1 LRCNIKTNRE
11 LLAQGTVE
19 CDTHDEAYKKLSE
32 VNPKDEDFIFNNTEG
47 WEKISLSSA
56 SIITVSDGEDILEAQ
71 KIIDGKINTSWKT
84 NKYYS
89 KPEVLIDLGNIKEVS
104 RIILFNRYTVARG
117 TGGGNNAVKIL
128 KLSYSNTNASDLKE
142 LGQFNLDGPKAFCAK
157 IKSGGQICTFVD
169 DTSPNIIEI
178 PGTHIRYL
186 KIKFVEAFWGD
197 DIPDDWRDSFSLTK
211 IELYKD

>member
-1 LRCNIKTNRE
+1 MKIIKE
-11 LLAQGTVE
+11 LLAYGTVE
-19 CDTHDEAYKKLSE
+19 CDSHDEACKKLSE
-32 VNPKDEDFIFNNTEG
+32 VHPKEEEFIFNNIEG

-56 SIITVSDGEDILEAQ
+56 SIIMVSVGEDILEAK
-71 KIIDGKINTSWKT
+71 KIIDGRINTSWKT

-89 KPEVLIDLGNIKEVS
+89 KPEVLIDLGDIKEVS
-104 RIILFNRYTVARG
+104 RIILFNRYTSARG
-117 TGGGNNAVKIL
+117 TSGGNNAVKTL
-128 KLSYSNTNASDLKE
+128 ELSYSNANASDLKE
-142 LGQFNLDGPKAFCAK
+142 LGQFNLDGPKPFCAK

-178 PGTHIRYL
+178 PRTHIRYL